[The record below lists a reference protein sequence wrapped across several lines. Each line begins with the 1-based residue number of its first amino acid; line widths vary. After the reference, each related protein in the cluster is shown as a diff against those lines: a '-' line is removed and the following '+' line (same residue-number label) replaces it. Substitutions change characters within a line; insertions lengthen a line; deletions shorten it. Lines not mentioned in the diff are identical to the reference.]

1 VRLAQLCTP
10 HTARATPSHFRARLT
25 IACHAPEPSS
35 TSRIPKAPMRIG
47 RLLRI
52 VLTYRILSHPV
63 LSYPIQ
69 SISYSLIRDDST
81 AWQVNTFTMNMLVQT
96 FTTMVL
102 VLQADC
108 FGTHPVSPPSD
119 ETFDYIIVGSGPGG
133 AGALLGLIEHDPS
146 ANILLL
152 ERGKNLLSPSPSGGV
167 LAATTGATA
176 DCVASEGA
184 TTFIPPS
191 RTLTTSSSSRATPS
205 AALLR

>member
-1 VRLAQLCTP
+1 MFPVFLTRGVIPRTDMNISEARHLILNSSLSYRKEGAGRWHRECPSSRAPSPTICTP

-35 TSRIPKAPMRIG
+35 TSRILIYSKAPMRIG

-108 FGTHPVSPPSD
+108 ALGRTRSPRPLMRPS
-119 ETFDYIIVGSGPGG
+119 I
-133 AGALLGLIEHDPS
+133 
-146 ANILLL
+146 
-152 ERGKNLLSPSPSGGV
+152 
-167 LAATTGATA
+167 
-176 DCVASEGA
+176 
-184 TTFIPPS
+184 
-191 RTLTTSSSSRATPS
+191 TSSS
-205 AALLR
+205 ALAPVGQALS